1 MKKILKI
8 FTGDFS
14 RIRNNTIALI
24 VVMGVCVVP
33 AMYAWFNIAG
43 SWDPYSN
50 TKDIKIAVA
59 NTDAGYQGD
68 ILSVSM
74 NVGDEVVKALKA
86 NDQMDWQFT
95 DRDEALEGVKS
106 GAYYA
111 AIVIPEDFSANIMS
125 LFSPDIKKS
134 AII

>member
-43 SWDPYSN
+43 SWDPYRDR
-50 TKDIKIAVA
+50 K
-59 NTDAGYQGD
+59 
-68 ILSVSM
+68 SV
-74 NVGDEVVKALKA
+74 V
-86 NDQMDWQFT
+86 
-95 DRDEALEGVKS
+95 
-106 GAYYA
+106 
-111 AIVIPEDFSANIMS
+111 
-125 LFSPDIKKS
+125 
-134 AII
+134 